1 MRIAILGCGAAG
13 SVFAAYLKK
22 GGADDITLVDLYKA
36 HLDKIE
42 RDGLTLRCNE
52 GEFTFTGYKTATSAA
67 EIGIMDIVI
76 VMVKCTQTETVLK
89 SAQACIGPE
98 TVIVTLQN
106 GLGNDDECKKF
117 VSADRVLFGSGNIA
131 TELAGP
137 GVCVAKLHDGLNM
150 QMGPAQKGE
159 LADRAGLY
167 LEECF
172 RKGGLTPKYFD
183 DVRPYIWKKA
193 TSNSG
198 NNTVCA
204 ALGLK
209 IKEVDADPNGRQLVM
224 GVFREAAA
232 VAEAMG
238 IPGIW
243 EYIQE
248 DQPHVVESIGDYY
261 PSMAQDVL
269 IYHRQTEVDYMT
281 GAIARYGRQY
291 GVPTPTCDVLTLIIK
306 AKQANYDIAYR
317 GSLLHE

>member
-1 MRIAILGCGAAG
+1 
-13 SVFAAYLKK
+13 
-22 GGADDITLVDLYKA
+22 
-36 HLDKIE
+36 
-42 RDGLTLRCNE
+42 
-52 GEFTFTGYKTATSAA
+52 
-67 EIGIMDIVI
+67 MDIVI
-76 VMVKCTQTETVLK
+76 VMVKCTQTETVLR
-89 SAQACIGPE
+89 SAQNCIGPE

-131 TELAGP
+131 A
-137 GVCVAKLHDGLNM
+137 
-150 QMGPAQKGE
+150 E
-159 LADRAGLY
+159 LADRAGHY

-172 RKGGLTPKYFD
+172 AKGGLTPKYFD

-243 EYIQE
+243 EYIQA

-306 AKQANYDIAYR
+306 TKQANYDIAYR
-317 GSLLHE
+317 ESLLHE